1 MIRILVADDSSVSRA
16 TFSGLLGREPD
27 FEVVATATDG
37 MEAVQKVRD
46 LLPDVVIMDA
56 LMPNMDGLEATAQ
69 IKEEHPHAGV
79 LLYSAFV
86 VFTEQRRAAGAD
98 GYLLK
103 SCEREWLFSEV
114 RRIAAKMREAKAR

>member
-56 LMPNMDGLEATAQ
+56 L

-114 RRIAAKMREAKAR
+114 RRIAAQMREAKAR